1 MLFGTKYGS
10 GELTTHSSGAVPEEL
25 LRQIQL
31 NLRISSNNDSNT
43 STIGGSSVT
52 KVLISG
58 DTHSSSFLHGGM
70 NGGGGIHSM
79 FSLDDSFKMSL
90 SSLRLEG
97 YVQPLFKVERLIDP
111 KKI

>member
-1 MLFGTKYGS
+1 MTGN
-10 GELTTHSSGAVPEEL
+10 VPEEL

-31 NLRISSNNDSNT
+31 NLRISSGDYNT
-43 STIGGSSVT
+43 NSSTWNGGSVT

-58 DTHSSSFLHGGM
+58 DTHSSSFLQ
-70 NGGGGIHSM
+70 GGGASSSSM
-79 FSLDDSFKMSL
+79 DETLKMSL